1 MYIWPEFHQEHG
13 AKVVIIFNPPN
24 ERGIIFN
31 IMGSI
36 LSNVERIIANEGI
49 TAGALE
55 RKIGAS
61 KGVLSRAIANGT
73 DIQSKWLVLIVE
85 NYPQYNTEWLLTGN
99 GPMLKPPTDHPS
111 TLEKQPEA
119 PDPEPFKRRSISVQT
134 PTQEET
140 RQQKAEPPS
149 DVVLSL
155 LDTIRQQAEEI
166 GRLKERL
173 RIAEEELE
181 RSAEA
186 ARSSAI
192 ASAG

>member
-1 MYIWPEFHQEHG
+1 
-13 AKVVIIFNPPN
+13 
-24 ERGIIFN
+24 
-31 IMGSI
+31 MGSI

-111 TLEKQPEA
+111 TLEKQPET